1 MAETV
6 SCIRVL
12 LADDHPV
19 VRQGLHSL
27 LSNYEDIEVIGE
39 VEQGSDVVAC
49 VRSLRPDVVLLD
61 IRLPGVDGIAVTRQ
75 LRRENP
81 DTKIIILTT
90 YDDDEYLIGALSAG
104 AHAYLIKSASRETL
118 TASIR
123 AVAAGERLLTPRLTS
138 KVLRHFE
145 QLARREARYASGLS
159 DEELQVLTYMAEGWS
174 NEAIAEQMYWSE
186 VTVKR
191 KVHDILARLA
201 VSNRTQAVAKAIRT
215 GLI

>member
-1 MAETV
+1 MAETT
-6 SCIRVL
+6 SRIRVL

-27 LSNYEDIEVIGE
+27 LSNYEDIEVVGE
-39 VEQGSDVVAC
+39 VEQGSDIVEY
-49 VRSLRPDVVLLD
+49 VRSLHPDVVLLD

-81 DTKIIILTT
+81 DTRIIILTT

-104 AHAYLIKSASRETL
+104 AHAYLLKSASRETL

-123 AVAAGERLLTPRLTS
+123 AVASGERLLTPRLMS

-145 QLARREARYASGLS
+145 DLARREARHASGLT
-159 DEELQVLTYMAEGWS
+159 DEELQVLTHVAAGWS
-174 NEAIAEQMYWSE
+174 NEAIAERMHWSE

-191 KVHDILARLA
+191 KVHDILTKLR
-201 VSNRTQAVAKAIRT
+201 VSNRTQAVAKAIRN

>member
-145 QLARREARYASGLS
+145 QLA
-159 DEELQVLTYMAEGWS
+159 QVLTYMAEGWS